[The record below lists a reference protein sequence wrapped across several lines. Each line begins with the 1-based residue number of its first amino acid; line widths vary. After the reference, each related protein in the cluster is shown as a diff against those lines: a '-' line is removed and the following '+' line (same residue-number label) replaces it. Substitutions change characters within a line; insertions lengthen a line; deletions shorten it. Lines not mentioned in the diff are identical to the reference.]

1 MKEGQPNGE
10 GRRPKRRSRPEHLR
24 ETQADFS
31 GVVLPTP
38 PSISELYKIAGQ
50 AVGARVVKTRPSMK
64 TDGLKV

>member
-1 MKEGQPNGE
+1 MVERFNEGK
-10 GRRPKRRSRPEHLR
+10 RPKRRNKPVHLR
-24 ETQADFS
+24 EPQDNFG

-38 PSISELYKIAGQ
+38 PSISELSKIAGQ